1 MKRTDCAHT
10 TLLVVRNPIH
20 TAPGAAET
28 CDSMQT
34 ERQAAAAAA
43 ADNNSSVSNLT
54 AATANTNTNRQ
65 TNHDAALGLDA
76 VDPFFGRL
84 HRGHLASC
92 WEDTCRCPEATGL
105 IKGPFG

>member
-34 ERQAAAAAA
+34 ERQAAAAA
-43 ADNNSSVSNLT
+43 DNNSSVSNLT

-65 TNHDAALGLDA
+65 TNHDAALG
-76 VDPFFGRL
+76 VGCGRPFFLGVCTEDILRAAGRTRAGVL
-84 HRGHLASC
+84 KPL
-92 WEDTCRCPEATGL
+92 D
-105 IKGPFG
+105 